1 MNRDVVARPLLA
13 SHRHR
18 EKHPTS
24 VRT

>member
-1 MNRDVVARPLLA
+1 MNRDVVARPLPA

-24 VRT
+24 LRT